1 MKRFIRYLYEYEQ
14 GRRLRNVGFVKVE
27 QGDEDCVIHIHGK
40 GLHMKGEKR
49 LQLYLFYEEGDGCV
63 GIWQGTVDNV
73 NPAIN
78 YQLYYTKEDTG
89 VPENFR
95 RINGVILENESG
107 HKYAVVWDDM
117 PVNVNNMRVWSP
129 KEVKQGQAASED
141 SGNEQEELHD
151 EAVQAEEA
159 QAEQEEELRA
169 EEAPEEEVQSVQ
181 EELQAEEVMPQEEPQ
196 AEEVMPQAEPQ
207 AEEAMPQEEP
217 QAEEAMPQEES
228 RAGRVWP
235 NMEQEAGTRGEPAGT
250 RPGGMGE
257 LQTDMPRD
265 GREMPASQFQC
276 TKIQRNELA
285 RLPRCEWKLSNNN
298 FLLHGYYNYH
308 HLALIDDGERLR
320 LGVPG
325 IYHPQEA
332 KAAAACGFP
341 EFIPSDDLDIGLA
354 DDEKNGQ
361 EQFGYWCRYVK
372 RPAKPGGR

>member
-117 PVNVNNMRVWSP
+117 PVNVNNMKVWSP
-129 KEVKQGQAASED
+129 QEVRQAPAEGED
-141 SGNEQEELHD
+141 AGNEQEELRA

-159 QAEQEEELRA
+159 QAKREEVQAEQEEELRA
-169 EEAPEEEVQSVQ
+169 EQIEEVQAEETQ
-181 EELQAEEVMPQEEPQ
+181 EE
-196 AEEVMPQAEPQ
+196 
-207 AEEAMPQEEP
+207 
-217 QAEEAMPQEES
+217 
-228 RAGRVWP
+228 
-235 NMEQEAGTRGEPAGT
+235 
-250 RPGGMGE
+250 
-257 LQTDMPRD
+257 
-265 GREMPASQFQC
+265 
-276 TKIQRNELA
+276 
-285 RLPRCEWKLSNNN
+285 
-298 FLLHGYYNYH
+298 
-308 HLALIDDGERLR
+308 
-320 LGVPG
+320 
-325 IYHPQEA
+325 
-332 KAAAACGFP
+332 
-341 EFIPSDDLDIGLA
+341 
-354 DDEKNGQ
+354 
-361 EQFGYWCRYVK
+361 
-372 RPAKPGGR
+372 

>member
-117 PVNVNNMRVWSP
+117 PVNVNNMKGWSP
-129 KEVKQGQAASED
+129 QEVRQAPAEGED
-141 SGNEQEELHD
+141 AGNEQEELRA

-159 QAEQEEELRA
+159 QAKREEVQAEQEEELRA
-169 EEAPEEEVQSVQ
+169 EQIEEVQAEETQAEEASMEEPQEQTVGIDPVQ
-181 EELQAEEVMPQEEPQ
+181 EELQAEEAMLQEEMPQEE
-196 AEEVMPQAEPQ
+196 
-207 AEEAMPQEEP
+207 MPQEE
-217 QAEEAMPQEES
+217 
-228 RAGRVWP
+228 
-235 NMEQEAGTRGEPAGT
+235 
-250 RPGGMGE
+250 
-257 LQTDMPRD
+257 
-265 GREMPASQFQC
+265 MPASRFQC
-276 TKIQRNELA
+276 KKIQRNELA
-285 RLPRCEWKLSNNN
+285 GLPRCEWRLSNNN

-308 HLALIDDGERLR
+308 HLAMIDDGERLR

-332 KAAAACGFP
+332 KAAAAFGFP
-341 EFIPSDDLDIGLA
+341 EFIRRDDLDIELA
-354 DDEKNGQ
+354 EDEDNGQ

-372 RPAKPGGR
+372 RPATPGSR

>member
-196 AEEVMPQAEPQ
+196 AEEAMPQA
-207 AEEAMPQEEP
+207 EP

-285 RLPRCEWKLSNNN
+285 RLPRCEWKFSNNN

-332 KAAAACGFP
+332 KAAAACGFL

>member
-196 AEEVMPQAEPQ
+196 AEE
-207 AEEAMPQEEP
+207 
-217 QAEEAMPQEES
+217 AMPQEES

-285 RLPRCEWKLSNNN
+285 RLPRCEWKFSNNN

-372 RPAKPGGR
+372 RPATPGGR

>member
-49 LQLYLFYEEGDGCV
+49 LQLYLFYEEGEGCV

-129 KEVKQGQAASED
+129 QEVQVARAASED
-141 SGNEQEELHD
+141 GGSEQEESCD

-159 QAEQEEELRA
+159 QTE
-169 EEAPEEEVQSVQ
+169 Q
-181 EELQAEEVMPQEEPQ
+181 EELQAEEEEELRAEQVEELQAKETQ
-196 AEEVMPQAEPQ
+196 AEEARVEEGQEQIVGIEPVQEELQ
-207 AEEAMPQEEP
+207 AEEAMPQEE
-217 QAEEAMPQEES
+217 
-228 RAGRVWP
+228 
-235 NMEQEAGTRGEPAGT
+235 
-250 RPGGMGE
+250 
-257 LQTDMPRD
+257 
-265 GREMPASQFQC
+265 MPASRFQC
-276 TKIQRNELA
+276 KKIQRNELA
-285 RLPRCEWKLSNNN
+285 GLPRCEWRLSNNN

-308 HLALIDDGERLR
+308 HLAMIDDGERLR

-332 KAAAACGFP
+332 KAAAAFGFP
-341 EFIPSDDLDIGLA
+341 EFIRRDDLDIELA
-354 DDEKNGQ
+354 EDEDNGQ

-372 RPAKPGGR
+372 RPATPGSR

>member
-49 LQLYLFYEEGDGCV
+49 LQLYLFYEEGEGCV

-129 KEVKQGQAASED
+129 QEVQVTRAAGED
-141 SGNEQEELHD
+141 GGSEQEESCD
-151 EAVQAEEA
+151 EAVQAKEA
-159 QAEQEEELRA
+159 QTEQEELKA
-169 EEAPEEEVQSVQ
+169 EQV
-181 EELQAEEVMPQEEPQ
+181 EELQAEETQ
-196 AEEVMPQAEPQ
+196 AEETCAEEGQEQIVGIEPVQEELQ
-207 AEEAMPQEEP
+207 AEEAMPQEE
-217 QAEEAMPQEES
+217 
-228 RAGRVWP
+228 
-235 NMEQEAGTRGEPAGT
+235 
-250 RPGGMGE
+250 
-257 LQTDMPRD
+257 
-265 GREMPASQFQC
+265 MPALRFQC
-276 TKIQRNELA
+276 KKIQRNELA
-285 RLPRCEWKLSNNN
+285 GFPRCEWRLSNNN

-308 HLALIDDGERLR
+308 HLAVIDDGERLR

-332 KAAAACGFP
+332 KTAAAFGFS
-341 EFIPSDDLDIGLA
+341 EFIRRDDLDIELA
-354 DDEKNGQ
+354 EDEDNGQ

-372 RPAKPGGR
+372 RPATPGSR

>member
-129 KEVKQGQAASED
+129 KEVK
-141 SGNEQEELHD
+141 
-151 EAVQAEEA
+151 
-159 QAEQEEELRA
+159 
-169 EEAPEEEVQSVQ
+169 
-181 EELQAEEVMPQEEPQ
+181 
-196 AEEVMPQAEPQ
+196 
-207 AEEAMPQEEP
+207 
-217 QAEEAMPQEES
+217 
-228 RAGRVWP
+228 
-235 NMEQEAGTRGEPAGT
+235 
-250 RPGGMGE
+250 
-257 LQTDMPRD
+257 
-265 GREMPASQFQC
+265 
-276 TKIQRNELA
+276 
-285 RLPRCEWKLSNNN
+285 
-298 FLLHGYYNYH
+298 
-308 HLALIDDGERLR
+308 
-320 LGVPG
+320 
-325 IYHPQEA
+325 
-332 KAAAACGFP
+332 
-341 EFIPSDDLDIGLA
+341 
-354 DDEKNGQ
+354 
-361 EQFGYWCRYVK
+361 
-372 RPAKPGGR
+372 

>member
-181 EELQAEEVMPQEEPQ
+181 EELQAEEVMPQ
-196 AEEVMPQAEPQ
+196 
-207 AEEAMPQEEP
+207 
-217 QAEEAMPQEES
+217 
-228 RAGRVWP
+228 
-235 NMEQEAGTRGEPAGT
+235 
-250 RPGGMGE
+250 
-257 LQTDMPRD
+257 
-265 GREMPASQFQC
+265 
-276 TKIQRNELA
+276 
-285 RLPRCEWKLSNNN
+285 
-298 FLLHGYYNYH
+298 
-308 HLALIDDGERLR
+308 
-320 LGVPG
+320 
-325 IYHPQEA
+325 
-332 KAAAACGFP
+332 
-341 EFIPSDDLDIGLA
+341 
-354 DDEKNGQ
+354 
-361 EQFGYWCRYVK
+361 
-372 RPAKPGGR
+372 